1 MVIQVDVLW
10 ISSSFPSHFFL
21 QFSKNGLIPMP
32 HVHEKSSTEK
42 TKRGDLGKTDPQKGQ
57 TKNEMSNFNFG
68 FRNVFSVWTWI
79 RFMDISWQN
88 RTPDLAKCCISKTE
102 SDTA

>member
-42 TKRGDLGKTDPQKGQ
+42 AKRGDSGKADPQKGQ
-57 TKNEMSNFNFG
+57 NQK
-68 FRNVFSVWTWI
+68 
-79 RFMDISWQN
+79 
-88 RTPDLAKCCISKTE
+88 
-102 SDTA
+102 